1 MGRMLLATV
10 LCSTMT
16 LSGCA
21 GNYVNDDN
29 NKIIAAKMAAGQW
42 PPRTVLDVYD
52 IKSGVQYWEGQYI
65 NENMLRRIANQVTCK
80 KDNPFTYSSKAVVD
94 FDSSTVKVTVNREDC
109 TANIDE
115 IAKIVSDGVPKER
128 ERQAAQISAEIAR
141 ERANPKRIY
150 VRGCQAASD
159 YIEGRE
165 SSIHVPIRIDDTSLN
180 QRYALDLYKQGVS
193 DRNLFGVSRVSCEGL
208 AFEMR
213 GLY

>member
-1 MGRMLLATV
+1 MRRILLAAA
-10 LCSTMT
+10 LCCAVT

-21 GNYVNDDN
+21 GNYVSDDN

-52 IKSGVQYWEGQYI
+52 IKSGTQYWEGQYI
-65 NENMLRRIANQVTCK
+65 SESMLGRIANQVTCK

-109 TANIDE
+109 TADMVE
-115 IAKIVSDGVPKER
+115 IAKIVSDGVPEEQK
-128 ERQAAQISAEIAR
+128 RQAAQVAVEIAR

-150 VRGCQAASD
+150 VRGCQAAAD

-165 SSIHVPIRIDDTSLN
+165 SSIHIPVGIDDTSLN
-180 QRYALDLYKQGVS
+180 QRYALNLYKQGIS
-193 DRNLFGVSRVSCEGL
+193 DRNLFGVSRVSCDGL